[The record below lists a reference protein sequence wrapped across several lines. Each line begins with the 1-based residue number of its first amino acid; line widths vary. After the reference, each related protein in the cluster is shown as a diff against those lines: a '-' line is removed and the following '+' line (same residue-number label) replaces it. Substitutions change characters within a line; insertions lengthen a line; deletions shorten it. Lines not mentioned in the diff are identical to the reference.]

1 MGEEEELKEAV
12 SELSPAEKEEMA
24 GLLGYGGSTPEGKH
38 NVHTFLHNVATA
50 DDTTKLGNLREEEI
64 GVLENPIRSFKFLG
78 LFADKIMRK
87 EGLRDFFNARS
98 EIGTSTSL
106 SRGGFLTKL
115 AVVTRKE
122 LSDVTPKE
130 RKENKSWF
138 KRGNK
143 KEKEGEE

>member
-1 MGEEEELKEAV
+1 MSEEDELKEAV
-12 SELSPAEKEEMA
+12 ADLTPDEKKEM
-24 GLLGYGGSTPEGKH
+24 GELLGYGGQTPDGKH

-64 GVLENPIRSFKFLG
+64 GMLENPIRAFKFLALFSDQVMKKPG
-78 LFADKIMRK
+78 LK
-87 EGLRDFFNARS
+87 DFFNARS

-122 LSDVTPKE
+122 LADVSPKE

-138 KRGNK
+138 KKADKNEK
-143 KEKEGEE
+143 KEDE

>member
-1 MGEEEELKEAV
+1 MDETDEQL
-12 SELSPAEKEEMA
+12 SEKEKEEVREI
-24 GLLGYGGSTPEGKH
+24 LGYGGNIPDPKQ

-64 GVLENPIRSFKFLG
+64 GVLENPIRSFKFLA
-78 LFADKIMRK
+78 LFSEKVMK
-87 EGLRDFFNARS
+87 KQGLRDFFISRS

-130 RKENKSWF
+130 RKPSSSWF
-138 KRGNK
+138 KK
-143 KEKEGEE
+143 KDKTDKGEEE